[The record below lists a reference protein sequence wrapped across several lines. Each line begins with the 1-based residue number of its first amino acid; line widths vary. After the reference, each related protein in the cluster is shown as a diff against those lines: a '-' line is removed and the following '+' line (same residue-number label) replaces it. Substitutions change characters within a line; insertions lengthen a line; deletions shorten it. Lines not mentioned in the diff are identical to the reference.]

1 MMISKTGALGHHTA
15 PPLVG
20 GALRL
25 RRGYHHW
32 YTDLSH
38 GASLMNPKDLSTKII
53 TRIWADRGSTYD
65 RLEARAVAKA
75 IPMSTFEAA
84 MAIVHRSKLIEQS
97 VKYGVIQYR
106 AATKSPIK
114 EVVGAAWVTQ
124 NYPWPE
130 KFVMPFPEIDMS
142 HLFLKGED
150 LERYKCESKG
160 RQYIPGKRKA
170 YEYARG

>member
-1 MMISKTGALGHHTA
+1 
-15 PPLVG
+15 
-20 GALRL
+20 
-25 RRGYHHW
+25 
-32 YTDLSH
+32 
-38 GASLMNPKDLSTKII
+38 MNPKDLATKII
-53 TRIWADRGSTYD
+53 TRIWADHGSTYD

-75 IPMSTFEAA
+75 IPMYTFEAA

-106 AATKSPIK
+106 AATKSPAK

-124 NYPWPE
+124 NYPWPGVGDVPP
-130 KFVMPFPEIDMS
+130 FVMPFPEIDMS